1 MRQTVKDPAPIAIGG
16 YRGLSGAIGGG
27 VDAALIILIISDWN
41 GLHNISGLT

>member
-16 YRGLSGAIGGG
+16 YRGLSGG